1 MPTHPAFLSATQEK
15 YLANAVLKALRRKPT
30 RVTQGSD
37 MRFEVIGAS
46 TIPNGPGPIINAT
59 WWLGRMDAHEG
70 LELPETG
77 VLISETTLDDARSAC
92 TQREWHDLYRT
103 AHQTRIEQLYYIRE
117 HQVNGWYA
125 ERNPLAGFA
134 PGAAATIVGLAHM
147 AGHVRMK
154 SGM

>member
-70 LELPETG
+70 LDLPETG

-92 TQREWHDLYRT
+92 TQREWHDLYRVVNQT
-103 AHQTRIEQLYYIRE
+103 KIETLYFVSLHHQRGTWFSQ
-117 HQVNGWYA
+117 
-125 ERNPLAGFA
+125 RNPLSGFA
-134 PGAAATIVGLAHM
+134 PGAAATIVGLALM
-147 AGHVRMK
+147 AGHVTFK
-154 SGM
+154 SE